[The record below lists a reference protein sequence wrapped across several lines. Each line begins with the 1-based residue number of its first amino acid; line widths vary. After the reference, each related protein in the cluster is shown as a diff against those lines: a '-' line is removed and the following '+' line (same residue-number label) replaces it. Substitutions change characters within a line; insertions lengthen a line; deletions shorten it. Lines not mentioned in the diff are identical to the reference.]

1 MCTYGSDGADEAEFI
16 FFDRAA
22 KSIVGKPLM
31 TLIYRKYP
39 GFTAALDLAQIGG
52 ADVGFPLE
60 ISRLVTQKYRLVV
73 TISTKSF
80 QPTSTQ
86 LSFQVGRIDETF
98 KPELVPFATAGAS
111 CVPGA
116 SSSAEGSD
124 IAMSIPTSFATGSST
139 LVVLPPDEV

>member
-1 MCTYGSDGADEAEFI
+1 M

-22 KSIVGKPLM
+22 KSAVGKPLM

-39 GFTAALDLAQIGG
+39 GFTTALNLAQIGG
-52 ADVGFPLE
+52 ADVGFPVE

-73 TISTKSF
+73 SFSTKSF

-98 KPELVPFATAGAS
+98 KPALASFGFGGAS
-111 CVPGA
+111 CTSGA
-116 SSSAEGSD
+116 SSSAESSGMAVP
-124 IAMSIPTSFATGSST
+124 ILTSFATGSST